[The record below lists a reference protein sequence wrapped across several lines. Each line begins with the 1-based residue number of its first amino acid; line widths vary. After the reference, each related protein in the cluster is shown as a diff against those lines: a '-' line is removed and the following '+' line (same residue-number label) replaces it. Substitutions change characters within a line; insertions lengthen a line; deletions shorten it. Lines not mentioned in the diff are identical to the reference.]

1 MNCCNLCPVELCP
14 ALQAF
19 IFLAV
24 ILEITLKGFA
34 LWRAAQRGEKGW
46 FVALM
51 VINTVGIFP
60 LVYLLVTGKK
70 KED

>member
-1 MNCCNLCPVELCP
+1 MNYGCPELGVCCPT
-14 ALQAF
+14 F
-19 IFLAV
+19 IILAV
-24 ILEITLKGFA
+24 IVELILKGFA

-46 FVALM
+46 FVALL

-70 KED
+70 KEE